1 MMSMSDSAPRRQTRL
16 SPRIGQGHF
25 FTTRWTRVAL
35 AQGPTQDGQ
44 EALSDLCADYYAP
57 VLAFL
62 NRQTTV
68 PDEARDLAHEF
79 FAYLLQG
86 DALRSAAQDQGRFR
100 SYLLGALKHFLLR
113 HKEIQ
118 SRLKRGG
125 GVTHVSLQADKEN
138 VSAPVIVQED
148 HLSPDAAF
156 DRQWA
161 LTVLEH
167 AMRGLQEQC
176 AREGKEEHFVRLQ
189 PWLTGDSEHG
199 DQHGLAASLG
209 ISVNTLKSD
218 IHRLRQRFRTQVKEE
233 IAATLEKGG
242 DVQEEMQVLMA
253 ALRSR

>member
-1 MMSMSDSAPRRQTRL
+1 MTMSDPAPRRQSRL
-16 SPRIGQGHF
+16 TPRAGQGHF

-35 AQGPTQDGQ
+35 AQGPTQDGK

-62 NRQTTV
+62 NRHTPAQE
-68 PDEARDLAHEF
+68 EARDLAHEF

-86 DALRSAAQDQGRFR
+86 EALRSAAQDKGRFR

-113 HKEIQ
+113 HREIQ

-125 GVTHVSLQADKEN
+125 GAAHLSLQAETETTP
-138 VSAPVIVQED
+138 APVIAQED

-167 AMRGLQEQC
+167 AMRGLKEQC
-176 AREGKEEHFVRLQ
+176 AQEGKAGLFARLQ

-218 IHRLRQRFRTQVKEE
+218 IHRLRQRFRARVKEE

-242 DVQEEMQVLMA
+242 DVQEEMQVLMN